1 MLLKI
6 IIQIGNIFLQ
16 KFLQVLFWKKKS
28 LIQKKN
34 ISETLMISRLM
45 HKIFKVEVELA
56 SENWV
61 AASKYCLSKN
71 QDAANSFGHK
81 YFVGVEGRQSHV
93 LLSSGN
99 QQLHT

>member
-1 MLLKI
+1 ME
-6 IIQIGNIFLQ
+6 
-16 KFLQVLFWKKKS
+16 KKS

-34 ISETLMISRLM
+34 VSETLMLSRLM
-45 HKIFKVEVELA
+45 HKIFKAEVEFA

-71 QDAANSFGHK
+71 QDAADSFGHK
-81 YFVGVEGRQSHV
+81 YFIGVQGRPSHV

>member
-1 MLLKI
+1 ML
-6 IIQIGNIFLQ
+6 
-16 KFLQVLFWKKKS
+16 
-28 LIQKKN
+28 
-34 ISETLMISRLM
+34 SRLM
-45 HKIFKVEVELA
+45 HKIFKVEAELA

-61 AASKYCLSKN
+61 AANKYCLSKN

-81 YFVGVEGRQSHV
+81 YFGVEGRPSHV